1 MGKSVPI
8 EHPEQGG
15 EVEEGEDGGGNGE
28 QDRHQTNHLQ
38 RILVRVE
45 ISKSLTIP
53 TNKQPSDNQKCTIT
67 M

>member
-15 EVEEGEDGGGNGE
+15 EVEEGEEGGDNGD
-28 QDRHQTNHLQ
+28 QDRHQTNHLK
-38 RILVRVE
+38 RIFVRVE
-45 ISKSLTIP
+45 ISKSLTIN
-53 TNKQPSDNQKCTIT
+53 TNEQPSDNQKSTVT